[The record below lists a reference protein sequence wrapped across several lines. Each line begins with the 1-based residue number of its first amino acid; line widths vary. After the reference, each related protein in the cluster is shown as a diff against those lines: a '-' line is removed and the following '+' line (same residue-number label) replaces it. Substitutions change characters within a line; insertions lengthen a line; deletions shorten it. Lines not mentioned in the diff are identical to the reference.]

1 MAVGEVVA
9 IFSGA
14 LRDDADLEEYGRRSE
29 HLYGIVTSLPGFV
42 SARVITYADGQNGL
56 VVRFESEEALRAWR
70 DHPEHVAAKAWGKA
84 EAIAAYDVA
93 ICQVL
98 SESAQSLEVLD

>member
-1 MAVGEVVA
+1 MAAGEILA

-14 LRDDADLEEYGRRSE
+14 LRDDADLDEYARRTK
-29 HLYGIVTSLPGFV
+29 HLYGIVTSLPGFI
-42 SARVITYADGQNGL
+42 SAEAITHLDGRNGL
-56 VVRFESEEALRAWR
+56 VVRFESEEALASWR

-84 EAIAAYDVA
+84 EAIAHYDVA

-98 SESAQSLEVLD
+98 SESAQEIEAED